1 MEGHNGPIEPDPDDW
16 FSEPDV
22 AVATGERAPAPTTA
36 ENAAVDDWL
45 GDAGAAPTRRR
56 RRSSRAPS
64 DPRIWIAAGLGL
76 VILLIIGLALG
87 GVFNS
92 SSKPGTAP
100 IITITSP
107 AATTTSTTTTPS
119 NHTVVAV
126 PGAPL
131 KPGDTGAQVK
141 LLQTALNHLGYSVGK
156 VDGNYGPAT
165 TQAVK
170 NFQTAKGLTADG
182 VAGPQTL
189 AAMKSALKS

>member
-1 MEGHNGPIEPDPDDW
+1 VRTISNGLYFIT
-16 FSEPDV
+16 S
-22 AVATGERAPAPTTA
+22 APTTA

-45 GDAGAAPTRRR
+45 GDADAAPTRRR

-64 DPRIWIAAGLGL
+64 DPRVWIAVGLGL
-76 VILLIIGLALG
+76 VILLIVGLAVG

-92 SSKPGTAP
+92 SSKPTTSP

-107 AATTTSTTTTPS
+107 AATTTSTQTTQN
-119 NHTVVAV
+119 NHTVVVV

-141 LLQTALNHLGYSVGK
+141 VLQTALNHLGYSVGK
-156 VDGNYGPAT
+156 VDGTYGPAT

-189 AAMKSALKS
+189 AAMSSALKG

>member
-1 MEGHNGPIEPDPDDW
+1 MEGHNGPTEPDPDDW

-36 ENAAVDDWL
+36 ENADVDDWL
-45 GDAGAAPTRRR
+45 GDAGRTPARRR

-64 DPRIWIAAGLGL
+64 DPRVWIAVGLGL
-76 VILLIIGLALG
+76 VILLIVGLALG

-92 SSKPGTAP
+92 KSKPTTP
-100 IITITSP
+100 IITLTSP
-107 AATTTSTTTTPS
+107 AATTTSTQTTPS
-119 NHTVVAV
+119 NHTVVVV

-189 AAMKSALKS
+189 AAMSSALKS